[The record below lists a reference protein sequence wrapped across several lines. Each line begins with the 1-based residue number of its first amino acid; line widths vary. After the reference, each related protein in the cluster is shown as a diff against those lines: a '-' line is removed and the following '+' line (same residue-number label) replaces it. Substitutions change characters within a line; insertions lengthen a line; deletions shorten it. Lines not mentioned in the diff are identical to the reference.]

1 MSGRPLPRREFLSCL
16 SAFAGAAGFGVG
28 LLGRPMGVAAAEDA
42 AWEYEGATGPAFW
55 PSLRGNAACGGQRQ
69 SPIDLAAARPMQGAE
84 LGFSFTPF
92 TADFS
97 HKGHTV
103 QLAPRDEG
111 QGNWLTLGGTRFDF
125 RQLHFHHPSEHA
137 LAGWRWPLEMHLV
150 HQAADGNLAVLGIMI
165 RPGRENNGIAALVDA
180 LPARE
185 GATRP
190 VAKPVELG
198 RFLPVNA
205 ATYFYPG
212 SLTTPPCSEI
222 VSWIVFRDPVE
233 AGIGQIEAIAHAFPM
248 NARPL
253 QPGAGRPV
261 GIDLF

>member
-1 MSGRPLPRREFLSCL
+1 MSGRPLQRRYFLGGL
-16 SAFAGAAGFGVG
+16 SVLAGAAGFGGG
-28 LLGRPMGVAAAEDA
+28 LFGRGAAWAEDA
-42 AWEYEGATGPAFW
+42 AWEYEGATGPEHWSRLPGA
-55 PSLRGNAACGGQRQ
+55 AACGGQRQ
-69 SPIDLAAARPMQGAE
+69 SPVDLAAARPIQGGE
-84 LGFSFTPF
+84 LSLSFAPF

-103 QLAPRDEG
+103 QLTPRAEG
-111 QGNWLTLGGTRFDF
+111 HGNHLTLGGTRFDF
-125 RQLHFHHPSEHA
+125 LQLHFHHPSEHA

-150 HQAADGNLAVLGIMI
+150 HKAADGNLAVLGIMI
-165 RPGRENNGIAALVDA
+165 RPGRENDGIAALVDA
-180 LPARE
+180 LPAKE
-185 GATRP
+185 GASRP
-190 VAKPVELG
+190 VTKPVELG
-198 RFLPVNA
+198 RFVPANA

-222 VSWIVFRDPVE
+222 VSWIVFRDPIE

-253 QPGAGRPV
+253 QPDAGRRI